1 MSMQTNDPA
10 GKRIWI
16 LILVFLSVFCII
28 FFSAKNRVSIP
39 LTNGI
44 VTTLLAPFQSLSAT
58 ISNKGGNLIDTINK
72 IVFVYDENRQL
83 KNEVSALREQNLQG
97 NELAAENQRLK
108 SLLDY
113 KSATKNFDLVVAVV
127 IARDPATW
135 VNNVVINRG
144 SNDGIKKDMPVV
156 TPEGLVGSIIETYPS
171 YSIVGL
177 VTDPRISVGA
187 LVQRGDSR
195 VAGIV
200 KGDINKQED
209 IHMDNLPRAADVQ
222 QGDQIIT
229 SGLGGI
235 YPKGI
240 SIGTV
245 EDVQNESGGLLKY
258 AVVEP
263 AVDFQKLEDVAVVVS
278 SRELPPEMLTQQM
291 QQAADGGANGTANGT
306 GEEGK
311 TK

>member
-144 SNDGIKKDMPVV
+144 SNDGIEKDMPVV

-291 QQAADGGANGTANGT
+291 QQAADGGANSNANGT